1 MVQLINSRLI
11 GFCCAI
17 FALCFFACNKDDD
30 KGAGQIQL
38 FSFGPTGARH
48 GDTLRFVGSNLTQ
61 VTAIHFTGNNAVVE
75 NSAFIQQTG
84 ELILA
89 IVPAS
94 AERGFVTLKTPQ
106 DDIVSKTRFN
116 LNVSTAASITSM
128 TLTARPGEHITLK
141 GNYLNWVKRI
151 VFNRDKAVTTFISQS
166 LNDLV
171 VKVPDDAQSGRL
183 IVTFSGTDSVD
194 VETADSL
201 KVALPVTTSLS
212 PNPVKHA
219 DNLTIMG
226 TNLDLARKVIFP
238 GVATPVTTFVSQSL
252 TQLVVKVP
260 GAAEKGKLS
269 LEAASGVRTTFD
281 TDLDLLLPAITSM
294 TPNPVDP
301 STNLTI
307 TGTNLDL
314 VSGIA
319 FIGVPAAVTS
329 FVSQSSTEIVVQVP
343 ATALRGKIKL
353 NIKNSG
359 LFVPS
364 AQDLVINGSTV
375 TPHVVYDNAFHPD
388 WEKWGGW
395 GTTEQDIANTDQ
407 PNSGANAIKVTYS
420 HAYGALQLHPKV
432 NFPFPGVYTKLRISI
447 YGGANATAT
456 SQISIYVK
464 DNADPKDAET
474 KILTIVP
481 GAYTT
486 YDIPLSDFSN
496 NPAKIN
502 EFVIKNYGTA
512 NMTIYIDDI
521 TFL

>member
-48 GDTLRFVGSNLTQ
+48 GDTLRFVGSHLTQ
-61 VTAIHFTGNNAVVE
+61 ITAIHFTGNNAVVE

-89 IVPAS
+89 KVPAS

-106 DDIVSKTRFN
+106 GDIVSKTRFN
-116 LNVSTAASITSM
+116 LNVKTAASITSM
-128 TLTARPGEHITLK
+128 TLTARPGEHVTLK

-166 LNDLV
+166 LNELV
-171 VKVPDDAQSGRL
+171 VKVPGDAQSGRL
-183 IVTFSGTDSVD
+183 IVTFGGTDSVD

-201 KVALPVTTSLS
+201 KVV
-212 PNPVKHA
+212 
-219 DNLTIMG
+219 
-226 TNLDLARKVIFP
+226 
-238 GVATPVTTFVSQSL
+238 
-252 TQLVVKVP
+252 
-260 GAAEKGKLS
+260 
-269 LEAASGVRTTFD
+269 
-281 TDLDLLLPAITSM
+281 LPAITSM

-301 STNLTI
+301 SANLTI
-307 TGTNLDL
+307 TGTDLDL
-314 VSGIA
+314 VSGVA

-329 FVSQSSTEIVVQVP
+329 FVSQSSTTIVVQVP
-343 ATALRGKIKL
+343 ATALRGKITL
-353 NIKNSG
+353 NIKNSS
-359 LFVPS
+359 LSVRS
-364 AQDLVINGSTV
+364 TQDLVINGSTV

-395 GTTEQDIANTDQ
+395 DTSEQDVANTDQ

-420 HAYGALQLHPKV
+420 GAYGALQLHPKV
-432 NFPFPGVYTKLRISI
+432 NFPFPGAYTKLRISI

-456 SQISIYVK
+456 SRISIYVK
-464 DNADPKDAET
+464 DNANPTDAET

-481 GAYTT
+481 GVYTT
-486 YDIPLSDFSN
+486 YDILLSDFSN

>member
-1 MVQLINSRLI
+1 MVQLTNSRLI

-30 KGAGQIQL
+30 KGNDQIQL

-48 GDTLRFVGSNLTQ
+48 GDTLRFVGSHLTQ
-61 VTAIHFTGNNAVVE
+61 VTAIQFTGKNAVVE
-75 NSAFIQQTG
+75 NSAFIQQTN

-89 IVPAS
+89 KVPAS
-94 AERGFVTLKTPQ
+94 AERGNVTLKTPQ
-106 DDIVSKTRFN
+106 GDIVSKTLFN
-116 LNVSTAASITSM
+116 LNVKTAAGITSITSM
-128 TLTARPGEHITLK
+128 ARPGEHITLK

-151 VFNRDKAVTTFISQS
+151 VFNSDKAVTTFISQS
-166 LNDLV
+166 LNELV

-194 VETADSL
+194 VETVDSL

-212 PNPVKHA
+212 PDPVKHA
-219 DNLTIMG
+219 DNLTISG

-269 LEAASGVRTTFD
+269 LEAASGLRTTFN

-329 FVSQSSTEIVVQVP
+329 FVSQSPTAIVVQVP
-343 ATALRGKIKL
+343 ATAFRGKITL
-353 NIKNSG
+353 NIKNSS
-359 LFVPS
+359 LFVRS

-395 GTTEQDIANTDQ
+395 GTTVQDIANTDQ

-420 HAYGALQLHPKV
+420 DAYGALQLHPKV

-464 DNADPKDAET
+464 DNADPTDAQT

-481 GAYTT
+481 GVYTT

-502 EFVIKNYGTA
+502 EFVIKNYGTV

>member
-48 GDTLRFVGSNLTQ
+48 GDTLRFVGSHLTQ
-61 VTAIHFTGNNAVVE
+61 ITAIHFTGNNAVVE

-106 DDIVSKTRFN
+106 GDIVSKTRFN
-116 LNVSTAASITSM
+116 LNVKTAASITSM
-128 TLTARPGEHITLK
+128 TLTARPGEHVTLK

-166 LNDLV
+166 LNELV
-171 VKVPDDAQSGRL
+171 VKVPGDAQSGRL
-183 IVTFSGTDSVD
+183 IVTFGGTDSVD

-201 KVALPVTTSLS
+201 KVV
-212 PNPVKHA
+212 
-219 DNLTIMG
+219 
-226 TNLDLARKVIFP
+226 
-238 GVATPVTTFVSQSL
+238 
-252 TQLVVKVP
+252 
-260 GAAEKGKLS
+260 
-269 LEAASGVRTTFD
+269 
-281 TDLDLLLPAITSM
+281 LPAITSM

-301 STNLTI
+301 SANLTI
-307 TGTNLDL
+307 TGTDLDL
-314 VSGIA
+314 VSGVA

-329 FVSQSSTEIVVQVP
+329 FVSQSSTTIVVQVP
-343 ATALRGKIKL
+343 ATALRGKITL
-353 NIKNSG
+353 NIKNSS
-359 LFVPS
+359 LSVRS
-364 AQDLVINGSTV
+364 TQDLVINGSTV

-395 GTTEQDIANTDQ
+395 DTSEQDVANTDQ

-420 HAYGALQLHPKV
+420 GAYGALQLHPKV
-432 NFPFPGVYTKLRISI
+432 NFPFPGAYTKLRISI

-456 SQISIYVK
+456 SRISIYVK
-464 DNADPKDAET
+464 DNANPTDAET

-481 GAYTT
+481 GVYTT
-486 YDIPLSDFSN
+486 YDILLSDFSN

>member
-1 MVQLINSRLI
+1 M

-17 FALCFFACNKDDD
+17 FALCFFACKKDDD
-30 KGAGQIQL
+30 KGNDQIQL

-48 GDTLRFVGSNLTQ
+48 GDTLRFVGSHLTQ

-94 AERGFVTLKTPQ
+94 AERGFVTLKTPKG
-106 DDIVSKTRFN
+106 DIVSKTRFN
-116 LNVSTAASITSM
+116 LNVKAAASITSM
-128 TLTARPGEHITLK
+128 TLTARPGDQITLK

-166 LNDLV
+166 LNELV
-171 VKVPDDAQSGRL
+171 VKVPGDAQSGRL
-183 IVTFSGTDSVD
+183 IVTFGGTDTID

-201 KVALPVTTSLS
+201 KVV
-212 PNPVKHA
+212 
-219 DNLTIMG
+219 
-226 TNLDLARKVIFP
+226 
-238 GVATPVTTFVSQSL
+238 
-252 TQLVVKVP
+252 
-260 GAAEKGKLS
+260 
-269 LEAASGVRTTFD
+269 
-281 TDLDLLLPAITSM
+281 LPAITSM

-319 FIGVPAAVTS
+319 FTGVPAAVTS
-329 FVSQSSTEIVVQVP
+329 FVSQSSTAIVVQVP
-343 ATALRGKIKL
+343 ATAFRGKITL
-353 NIKNSG
+353 NIKNSN
-359 LFVPS
+359 LFVRS
-364 AQDLVINGSTV
+364 AQDLVINGSAV
-375 TPHVVYDNAFHPD
+375 TPHVVYDNALNTD
-388 WEKWGGW
+388 WDKWGGW
-395 GTTEQDIANTDQ
+395 GTTVQDMANTDQ

-420 HAYGALQLHPKV
+420 DAYGALQLHPKV

-456 SQISIYVK
+456 SSISIYVK
-464 DNADPKDAET
+464 DNTDPTDAQT

-481 GAYTT
+481 GVYTT

-512 NMTIYIDDI
+512 NMTVYIDDI